1 MKETRHGVRVY
12 YEFMSIEFEFHSD
25 RGSPEPNPGPHV
37 DLQCMY
43 SIDTPHPCEMVRLT
57 ENMECDDK
65 RRSGTH
71 EPYQLSKGLQ
81 GAESFDHL
89 NMSRR
94 HTPSSP
100 QFATHLHQDYQTLQT
115 RTRTFDPDFPGQLLN
130 PRGANSL
137 NSNKCSVGNGY
148 SWCSFW
154 TATESLVALSCR

>member
-1 MKETRHGVRVY
+1 MKETRRGVRVY

-71 EPYQLSKGLQ
+71 EPYQLGKGLQ

-89 NMSRR
+89 NMSTKTTKPCR
-94 HTPSSP
+94 PGP
-100 QFATHLHQDYQTLQT
+100 EHLIQT
-115 RTRTFDPDFPGQLLN
+115 F
-130 PRGANSL
+130 
-137 NSNKCSVGNGY
+137 
-148 SWCSFW
+148 
-154 TATESLVALSCR
+154 LVNF